1 VDLRD
6 HLLFGAGRESAN
18 LGFMMLCRFA
28 HLYNRGIF
36 YLYR

>member
-6 HLLFGAGRESAN
+6 HLLFGSGRESAN
-18 LGFMMLCRFA
+18 REFMMLCRFA

-36 YLYR
+36 YLHQ